1 MSTSNTEQGHD
12 QVPPEIDSST
22 VRPGQSWTLDGYP
35 IVDGKY
41 LDLATGEIK
50 TYTGFRRAG
59 PPSLSIY
66 WNNRG
71 SITGP
76 DTGPCPDPF
85 FALGCSSRHT
95 VTEYLARLGEML
107 RQGGCEISSLNA
119 TTYAVN
125 VVAMTEL
132 PSAEFK
138 ERLRQHG
145 LIPS

>member
-1 MSTSNTEQGHD
+1 MSTNNTEQGHD
-12 QVPPEIDSST
+12 QLPPGIDFSA
-22 VRPGQSWTLDGYP
+22 VRPNQSWTLDGYP

-41 LDLATGEIK
+41 HDLATGEIK
-50 TYTGFRRAG
+50 THTGLKRAG

-66 WNNRG
+66 WNNCG
-71 SITGP
+71 DVTSP
-76 DTGPCPDPF
+76 DHF

-95 VTEYLARLGEML
+95 VTEYLARVGEML
-107 RQGGCEISSLNA
+107 RQGGCTISSLNA

-125 VVAMTEL
+125 VIVITEL

-138 ERLRQHG
+138 GRLREHG